1 MARQRAITR
10 TGKSVAIVAIFPLL
24 ALLAACGG
32 AAVSSSAPTASPA
45 TPAPSSAPTAT
56 PAPLASETPSA
67 VPASPAPSPRVR
79 PSLAIDLAELGAY
92 LTSSITLVDL
102 AETDLAVTVAY
113 VDSDSGDSA
122 SLGTY
127 TLGSMEQLTNSVPPG
142 TYRLDFRQPAD
153 SPAGPSCT
161 IEVGDADGYV
171 FAAIENSVA
180 IARTGAAPTETRE
193 LFVATSSLC
202 QR

>member
-1 MARQRAITR
+1 MAKQRAIIP
-10 TGKSVAIVAIFPLL
+10 TGTSVAKFTLL
-24 ALLAACGG
+24 ALVALLAACGG
-32 AAVSSSAPTASPA
+32 AAVPSSAPTASPA
-45 TPAPSSAPTAT
+45 RSPSSTAT
-56 PAPLASETPSA
+56 PAASAIETPSA
-67 VPASPAPSPRVR
+67 APASPAPSPRVR
-79 PSLAIDLAELGAY
+79 PSLAIDLAELDAY
-92 LTSSITLVDL
+92 LTSSITLIDL

-113 VDSDSGDSA
+113 VDPDSGDSA

-127 TLGSMEQLTNSVPPG
+127 TLESMDQMTHSVPPG

-161 IEVGDADGYV
+161 IEIADADGYV
-171 FAAIENSVA
+171 FAAVDDAVA
-180 IARTGAAPTETRE
+180 IGRTGTTPTDARE

>member
-1 MARQRAITR
+1 MAHQGTSLR
-10 TGKSVAIVAIFPLL
+10 TGKGVAIVAIFPLL

-32 AAVSSSAPTASPA
+32 TAVSSSAPTVS
-45 TPAPSSAPTAT
+45 PAPSPAPTAT
-56 PAPLASETPSA
+56 PAPSATETPSA
-67 VPASPAPSPRVR
+67 APASPAPSPRVR

-113 VDSDSGDSA
+113 VDPDSGDSA

-161 IEVGDADGYV
+161 IEIGDADSYV
-171 FAAIENSVA
+171 FAAIESAVA
-180 IARTGAAPTETRE
+180 IARTGNAPTETRE

>member
-1 MARQRAITR
+1 VAHQGTSIR
-10 TGKSVAIVAIFPLL
+10 TGKSVAIVAVFPLL

-32 AAVSSSAPTASPA
+32 AAVSSPAPTASPA
-45 TPAPSSAPTAT
+45 PSPSPTAT
-56 PAPLASETPSA
+56 PAPSATETPSA
-67 VPASPAPSPRVR
+67 TPASPAPSPRVR

-113 VDSDSGDSA
+113 VDPDSGDSA

-127 TLGSMEQLTNSVPPG
+127 TLGSMEQMTNSVPPG

-161 IEVGDADGYV
+161 IEIGDADGYV